1 MDKIVVGF
9 DVSKEW
15 IDCAVG
21 GANDVVRIA
30 NDEAAICAWLAKIGP
45 RRIRLAAFEPT
56 GGYERVLRRCLRHHQ
71 ILFVRVHPNE
81 IIAFRK
87 RRGVKAKT
95 DRLDA
100 RLIADFAAEEL
111 IRRGPGPAVE
121 ADEVLRELVA
131 RRRQLGDVLH
141 AERCR
146 CELAATAAVQSSLAA
161 TIGAIEQALAA
172 IEAAIAAHIAA
183 SPTMTALAARM
194 QSMTGVG
201 PVIAYTL
208 LAELPELGH
217 LSGKEIASLVGL
229 APRTR
234 QSGKRV
240 GHASTGHGRPAVCNV
255 LFNGARCAI
264 RFNPKLAAFYRRLVD
279 DNHRPGKIAL
289 VAVMRKMLV
298 ILNAMVR
305 DAQDCRPAPHAAAP

>member
-15 IDCAVG
+15 IDCAISG
-21 GANDVVRIA
+21 TREAFRIA
-30 NDEAAICAWLAKIGP
+30 NEEAAICAFVAKVGPIG
-45 RRIRLAAFEPT
+45 LAAFEPT
-56 GGYERVLRRCLRHHQ
+56 GGYERVLRRCLRQ
-71 ILFVRVHPNE
+71 DGILFVQVHPNE
-81 IIAFRK
+81 VVAFRR

-111 IRRGPGPAVE
+111 TRRDRGPAIE

-146 CELAATAAVQSSLAA
+146 RAMAATAAVRTSLAV
-161 TIGAIEQALAA
+161 TIAAIEQALAE
-172 IEAAIAAHIAA
+172 IEKAIATHVAA
-183 SPTMTALAARM
+183 SPTLTARAARM
-194 QSMTGVG
+194 QSMAGVG
-201 PVIAYTL
+201 PVIAFTL
-208 LAELPELGH
+208 LAELPELGW
-217 LSGKEIASLVGL
+217 LTGKQIAALAGL
-229 APRTR
+229 APHTR
-234 QSGKRV
+234 ESGKRV
-240 GHASTGHGRPAVCNV
+240 SHAGIGHGRPAVCSV
-255 LFNGARCAI
+255 LFNGARAAI
-264 RFNPKLAAFYRRLVD
+264 RCNPILAAFYRHLVD
-279 DNHRPGKIAL
+279 DNHRPGKVAL

-305 DAQDCRPAPHAAAP
+305 DGQDCRPAPNTAAA